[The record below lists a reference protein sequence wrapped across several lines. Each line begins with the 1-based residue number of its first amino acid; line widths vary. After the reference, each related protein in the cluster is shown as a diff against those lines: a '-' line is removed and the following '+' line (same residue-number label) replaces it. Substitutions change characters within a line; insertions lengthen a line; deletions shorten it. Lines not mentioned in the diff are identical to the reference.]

1 MTRWLVQSI
10 FRHDDLEM
18 TAPLKLE
25 SRRGPTKRTMGD
37 LFVPP
42 CIGSY
47 KHIKS

>member
-1 MTRWLVQSI
+1 MGRWLVQRI

-25 SRRGPTKRTMGD
+25 SRSPMKRTMGD
-37 LFVPP
+37 LFIPP